1 MPAGIPFPTGEAY
14 NGSRNVYIHK
24 QTNNKCLIFQ
34 TSLKRC
40 EFSHYLNFWHSGRAA
55 DISGNQSANT
65 KALAH
70 FMHITK
76 PARYAH
82 FLLNNKGASVKM
94 AEAVHE
100 VLGNYLHVMP
110 TIGAMFSADIGVAVT
125 DREKY
130 LLYKPGR
137 QLDLKITAG
146 TMLKQ
151 GTAIVR
157 AMQENRRVMVR
168 GDKTT
173 FGLPYIATAVPVH
186 DSAGS
191 VIGGAVIIESVE
203 QQDLLK
209 EMAIKL
215 SDSTSTLASTAEEIS
230 AQTEEV
236 SALSRTMSLAAAQ
249 AQARLQETDQV
260 VGLIKAIAGQTN
272 MLGLNAAIEAAQIGR
287 ASCRERV
294 SDPV

>member
-1 MPAGIPFPTGEAY
+1 
-14 NGSRNVYIHK
+14 
-24 QTNNKCLIFQ
+24 
-34 TSLKRC
+34 
-40 EFSHYLNFWHSGRAA
+40 
-55 DISGNQSANT
+55 
-65 KALAH
+65 
-70 FMHITK
+70 
-76 PARYAH
+76 
-82 FLLNNKGASVKM
+82 M
-94 AEAVHE
+94 AESIHE
-100 VLGNYLHVMP
+100 ILEKYLHVLP
-110 TIGAMFSADIGVAVT
+110 TVGAMFSADIGVAVT

-137 QLDLKITAG
+137 KLDLKIAAG
-146 TMLKQ
+146 TALKP

-168 GDKTT
+168 GDKAT

-186 DSAGS
+186 DSTGN

-209 EMAIKL
+209 EMATRL

-236 SALSRTMSLAAAQ
+236 SALSRTLSLAAAQ

-272 MLGLNAAIEAAQIGR
+272 MLGLNASIEAARVGEQGRGFGVVAEEIRKLATSTSDSIKQIEATLKAIRDDSRKNNEQAVRIDEVMPQIAQAITQVAGAVQEVNEMAR
-287 ASCRERV
+287 TLNQMAE
-294 SDPV
+294 DLTKEQQ